1 MERVCSPD
9 VMNSVVERKPL
20 TSEDGISNISY
31 EGMRLQNLQFDERG
45 LIPTILQDRLR
56 GRILLFSYMNKEAL
70 ALTLQTGVAHLWNVR
85 QQRILQ
91 HRDPAGKVH
100 RVVDILADDEGAALI
115 IKVDPPESGQRGEAS
130 RFRTS
135 LLEPTNKPG
144 EVSIVNIPSMEI
156 GLMLSG
162 LFQLI
167 VELERERPEN
177 SYTAHLF
184 ERGLDFMLKKLG
196 EEITEVMLAAKNEA
210 RQELGHHLADLLYHI
225 LVLMVAQDIDLRDLL
240 AELRQRAGLP
250 TQPLPQ
256 EHRNT

>member
-1 MERVCSPD
+1 
-9 VMNSVVERKPL
+9 
-20 TSEDGISNISY
+20 
-31 EGMRLQNLQFDERG
+31 MRLQNLKFDERG

-91 HRDPAGKVH
+91 HRDAAGKVH
-100 RVVDILADDEGAALI
+100 RVVDILADDEGTALI
-115 IKVDPPESGQRGEAS
+115 IKVDTPESGAQRGEAS

-135 LLEPTNKPG
+135 LLEPTHKSS

-167 VELERERPEN
+167 VDLERERPEN

-196 EEITEVMLAAKNEA
+196 EQITEVMLAAKNEA

-250 TQPLPQ
+250 IQPLPQ
-256 EHRNT
+256 EHRST